1 MTVSFE
7 DSVEV
12 SIEDISVSDFGLN
25 RMQLVS
31 FLKNG
36 ILRKRH
42 QPDPMLP

>member
-7 DSVEV
+7 VSVEV
-12 SIEDISVSDFGLN
+12 SIEDMSVSDFWLH